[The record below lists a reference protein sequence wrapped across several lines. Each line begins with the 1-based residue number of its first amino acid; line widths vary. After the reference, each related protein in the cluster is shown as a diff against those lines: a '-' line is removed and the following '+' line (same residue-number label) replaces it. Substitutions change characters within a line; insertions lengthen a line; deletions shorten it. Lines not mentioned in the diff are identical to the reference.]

1 MRVKLWVK
9 AAAAIWLVVL
19 LLTLPLLSAC
29 GGEETTPTT
38 TTPTTTPTVTEE
50 ISEFDIV
57 QDAVDEYLTDKAG
70 HIMASDL
77 HMRIVEDD
85 APYIVSIRSDENH
98 AAGHIPGAVNIK
110 FSELTTL
117 PEDEE
122 ILLYCDSGQVASFGA
137 VVLGV
142 LDYDVQNLKHGISG
156 WTADPNVATVRFNPE
171 NHQFDYQVETAANEG
186 ATYGYPE
193 LDNTTSSD
201 EDAIIEAAV
210 ATVSPK
216 FILATDL
223 NMKVAEDED
232 MTILDIRSA
241 GYYVAGHIPGA
252 INFGIG
258 SLVDNLNKLD
268 PDAPVYVYCDTGHW
282 AAHAAALLQMLGYDV
297 YSLKFGICSWSPDET
312 INNGLCFDVASVQGY
327 EVEK

>member
-1 MRVKLWVK
+1 MRMRLWPGVVTI
-9 AAAAIWLVVL
+9 AILLVL
-19 LLTLPLLSAC
+19 LTALPILSAC
-29 GGEETTPTT
+29 GGEEIETEVEVEEV
-38 TTPTTTPTVTEE
+38 VTEE
-50 ISEFDIV
+50 EAEEFDIV
-57 QDAVDEYLTDKAG
+57 KDAVADYLTDKAG
-70 HIMASDL
+70 LIMASDL
-77 HMRIVEDD
+77 HMMIVEDD
-85 APYIVSIRSDENH
+85 APYIVSVQSAENY
-98 AAGHIPGAVNIK
+98 AKGHIPGAVNIK

-117 PEDEE
+117 PKNEE

-137 VVLGV
+137 AVLGV
-142 LDYDVQNLKHGISG
+142 LGYDVQNLKHGISG
-156 WTADPNVATVRFNPE
+156 WTTDPNVATLRFNPE
-171 NHQFDYQVETAANEG
+171 ADQFDYQTETTANEG

-201 EDAIIEAAV
+201 SDAIIEAAV
-210 ATVSPK
+210 ATVSAK

-223 NMKVAEDED
+223 NMKVAEGED

-241 GYYVAGHIPGA
+241 AYYAAGHIPGA

-268 PDAPVYVYCDTGHW
+268 PDASVYVYCDTGHW
-282 AAHAAALLQMLGYDV
+282 AAQAVALLQMLGYDA
-297 YSLKFGICSWSPDET
+297 YSLKFGICSWSSDEA